1 MHVQARQYSG
11 REGRPLGSGVL
22 SPETRGYH
30 VMFRAGGQNVCPG
43 CGGSSWHVGR
53 VTAECAYCLTA
64 LPIQQQQGCDGV
76 GLFSSRGHDGS
87 QDSAEFAVA

>member
-1 MHVQARQYSG
+1 MHVQARDYSANNN
-11 REGRPLGSGVL
+11 RPIGVGFAH
-22 SPETRGYH
+22 PETRGYH
-30 VMFRAGGQNVCPG
+30 VMFRSGAQNMCPG

-64 LPIQQQQGCDGV
+64 LPIQQQQGCEGV

-87 QDSAEFAVA
+87 ADAAEFAVA

>member
-1 MHVQARQYSG
+1 MHVQARDYSANNN
-11 REGRPLGSGVL
+11 RPIGVGFAH
-22 SPETRGYH
+22 PETRGYH
-30 VMFRAGGQNVCPG
+30 VMFRSGAQNMCPG

-64 LPIQQQQGCDGV
+64 LPIQQQQGCEGV

-87 QDSAEFAVA
+87 ADAVEFAVA

>member
-1 MHVQARQYSG
+1 MHVQAREHSPLKSRSIG
-11 REGRPLGSGVL
+11 RSQVQPSV
-22 SPETRGYH
+22 RGYH

-64 LPIQQQQGCDGV
+64 LPIQQQQGCEGV

-87 QDSAEFAVA
+87 DDSLEFAVA